1 MDARRFAALVLAL
14 LMAGAVVV
22 PPPVEAREPRG
33 QLRAGLTAIADGD
46 VPIDTS
52 IETRVRGGD
61 LDIAVVVE
69 LDAPPDAGARA
80 RLQGAGLS
88 IRGTWQSAI
97 EGYVAPSRV
106 RDVAGVAGVRSITP
120 IRRPLEMSFV
130 GPAPALHGATPWHQL
145 GYGGTGIK
153 VGILDG
159 GFEGFAGLM
168 GTELPATIQARCY
181 AQVGVATSTL
191 ADCVDPGNNHG
202 TAVAEA
208 IIDMAPMASLFVS
221 NAHSPADLAATVSW
235 MTAAGVKVI
244 NYSQASG
251 LLLEGMG
258 DGTSP
263 YTNMTY
269 ALVDR
274 AVSGGAL
281 FVASAGNSGET
292 SWMGPTADADADGW
306 LEFGP
311 GDEANYIDLEAGQDI
326 AAAIRWASA
335 ATDYDLSIWQGD
347 TLLAESAEAQ
357 SSTGDPL
364 EIVDFTAPTTGTYEV
379 SIWRDQ
385 GPAAPTMRLLVWSNA
400 ATSLAYRTTAGSL
413 PAPADSR
420 NAGMVT
426 VGAVNFGA
434 PAAVEPYSSRGPT
447 LDGRVKPDLVAADCA
462 PTVILAVFCG
472 TSEAAPFVTGAAAL
486 ILESDPTLTPA
497 QLAAYLRSHAT
508 PVGSPVPNNNSGY
521 GLLSLGPLPGGVPTA
536 LAFLAPAAS
545 GTVGAPFLG
554 QPAVGI
560 TDAAGQLVTTGPGSI
575 LPVTISVATNAG
587 GGTLA
592 CTSGLTVAAVR
603 GIARFTGCSLDQPGS
618 GYTLRADASALTGA
632 VGAPFIVTPGG
643 TPPSLT
649 LSPSA
654 TTVNYGATLGL
665 TGTATL
671 PGGTSVPVEVVRVVG
686 GVDTEPRPATTN
698 ALGAAAWSFKPIV
711 LSDYRLRSIAP
722 GTGIVEVSAPVRIRV
737 SAKALLS
744 ASVRS
749 GRTISRTTG
758 ITLTTTIRPLGG
770 LAARGR
776 ARIDLFQRTSAG
788 WTRRRTIYAN
798 ADATGRARAT
808 IRLPSTGSWWIRSR
822 AEPTATNGASPWT
835 TGVRYTVR

>member
-1 MDARRFAALVLAL
+1 MDTRRRAALLLAL

-22 PPPVEAREPRG
+22 PPPVAAREPHG
-33 QLRAGLTAIADGD
+33 QLRAGLAAIADGKT
-46 VPIDTS
+46 PIDSS
-52 IETRVRGGD
+52 IETLARAGR
-61 LDIAVVVE
+61 LDVAVSVE
-69 LDAPPDAGARA
+69 LDAPPDADARK
-80 RLQGAGLS
+80 RLHDAGLS
-88 IRGTWQSAI
+88 IRGAWHATI

-106 RDVAGVAGVRSITP
+106 RDLAGVAGVRSIAP
-120 IRRPLEMSFV
+120 IRRSLETSFV

-153 VGILDG
+153 IGILDG
-159 GFEGFAGLM
+159 GFDGFAGLM
-168 GTELPATIQARCY
+168 GTELPATVEVRCY
-181 AQVGVATSTL
+181 AQVGVASETL
-191 ADCVDPGNNHG
+191 ADCVDEGTNHG

-208 IIDMAPMASLFVS
+208 IIDMAPTASLFVS
-221 NAHSPADLAATVSW
+221 NAQSPADLAATVSW

-274 AVSGGAL
+274 AVAGGAL

-292 SWMGPTADADADGW
+292 SWMGPTTDADADGW
-306 LEFGP
+306 VEFAP
-311 GDEANYIDLEAGQDI
+311 GDEANYIDLQAGEDI

-335 ATDYDLSIWQGD
+335 TTDYDLSIWQGD

-364 EIVDFTAPTTGTYEV
+364 EIVDFTAPTTGTYEI
-379 SIWRDQ
+379 SIWRDE
-385 GPAAPTMRLLVWSNA
+385 GPAAPTMRLLVWSSA

-426 VGAVNFGA
+426 VGAVRFQA
-434 PAAVEPYSSRGPT
+434 PAVVEPYSSRGPT

-497 QLAAYLRSHAT
+497 QLATYLRSHAT
-508 PVGSPVPNNNSGY
+508 PIGSPIPNNNSGY

-545 GTVGAPFLG
+545 GTVGAPLLG
-554 QPAVGI
+554 QPVVGI
-560 TDAAGQLVTTGPGSI
+560 GDATGQLVTAGPGSI
-575 LPVTISVATNAG
+575 LPVTLSVATNAG
-587 GGTLA
+587 GGSLA
-592 CTSGLTVAAVR
+592 CSSGLTVAAVR
-603 GIARFTGCSLDQPGS
+603 GVARFTGCTLDTAGS
-618 GYTLRADASALTGA
+618 GYTLRADATALTSV
-632 VGAPFIVTPGG
+632 VGAPFIVAPAG
-643 TPPSLT
+643 TPPSLA
-649 LSPSA
+649 LVASS
-654 TTVNYGATLGL
+654 TTVKYGASLGL

-671 PGGTSVPVEVVRVVG
+671 PGGASIPVEVVRVVG
-686 GVDTEPRPATTN
+686 GVDTEPRPTTTD

-711 LSDYRLRSIAP
+711 LSDYRLRTTSP

-737 SAKALLS
+737 NATAVLS
-744 ASVRS
+744 SSVRS
-749 GRTISRTTG
+749 GRTISRTTR
-758 ITLTTTIRPLGG
+758 IVLTTTIRPVGG

-798 ADATGRARAT
+798 ADATGRAQAT

-822 AEPTATNGASPWT
+822 AEPTTTNGASPWT
-835 TGVRYTVR
+835 PGVKATVR

>member
-1 MDARRFAALVLAL
+1 MDTRRLAAFVLAL
-14 LMAGAVVV
+14 LMAGAAVV
-22 PPPVEAREPRG
+22 PPPVASREPPG
-33 QLRAGLTAIADGD
+33 QLRAGLAAIADGGAPVD
-46 VPIDTS
+46 AS
-52 IETRVRGGD
+52 IETRARAGG
-61 LDIAVVVE
+61 LDVAVSVE
-69 LDAPPDAGARA
+69 LETQPDAAARA
-80 RLQGAGLS
+80 RLHDAGLS
-88 IRGTWQSAI
+88 IRGTWQATI

-106 RDVAGVAGVRSITP
+106 RDLAGVAGVRSIAP
-120 IRRPLEMSFV
+120 IRAPLEASFV
-130 GPAPALHGATPWHQL
+130 GPAPVVHGAAPWHQL
-145 GYGGTGIK
+145 GYRGTGIK
-153 VGILDG
+153 IGILDG
-159 GFEGFAGLM
+159 GFDGFAGLM
-168 GTELPATIQARCY
+168 GTELPATVQARCY
-181 AQVGVATSTL
+181 AQIGVASTTL
-191 ADCVDPGNNHG
+191 ADCVEEGSYHG

-274 AVSGGAL
+274 AVAGGAL

-292 SWMGPTADADADGW
+292 SWMGPAADADADGW
-306 LEFGP
+306 LDFAP
-311 GDEANYIDLEAGQDI
+311 GDEANYIDLQAGQEI

-335 ATDYDLSIWQGD
+335 ATDYDLSIWQDD
-347 TLLAESAEAQ
+347 TLLAESADAQ
-357 SSTGDPL
+357 ASTGDPL
-364 EIVDFTAPTTGTYEV
+364 EIVDFTAPTTGTYEI
-379 SIWRDQ
+379 SIWRDHGNVAQ
-385 GPAAPTMRLLVWSNA
+385 TMRLLVWSNA
-400 ATSLAYRTTAGSL
+400 ATALAYRTTAGSL

-426 VGAVNFGA
+426 VGAVHFGA
-434 PAAVEPYSSRGPT
+434 PAVVERYSSRGPT

-497 QLAAYLRSHAT
+497 QLATYLRSHAT
-508 PVGSPVPNNNSGY
+508 PVGSPVPNNDSGH
-521 GLLSLGPLPGGVPTA
+521 GLLSLGPLPGGVPTS

-545 GTVGAPFLG
+545 GSVGAPFLG
-554 QPAVGI
+554 QPVVGI
-560 TDAAGQLVTTGPGSI
+560 TDATGQLVTAGPGSI
-575 LPVTISVATNAG
+575 LPVTLSVASNAG
-587 GGTLA
+587 GGTLGCA
-592 CTSGLTVAAVR
+592 SGETVTAVR
-603 GIARFTGCSLDQPGS
+603 GVARFAGCALDQPGS
-618 GYTLRADASALTGA
+618 GYTLRADAAALTGA
-632 VGAPFIVTPGG
+632 IGAPFIVGPSG

-649 LSPSA
+649 LAPST
-654 TTVNYGATLGL
+654 TTVNYGAALGL
-665 TGTATL
+665 TGAATP
-671 PGGTSVPVEVVRVVG
+671 PGGASVPVEVVRVVG
-686 GVDTEPRPATTN
+686 GIDAEPRPATTD
-698 ALGAAAWSFKPIV
+698 ALGAATWSFKPIV
-711 LSDYRLRSIAP
+711 LSDYRLRTIAP

-737 SAKALLS
+737 NATALLS
-744 ASVRS
+744 SSVS
-749 GRTISRTTG
+749 NGRTISRTTR
-758 ITLTTTIRPLGG
+758 IALTTTIRPLGG

-822 AEPTATNGASPWT
+822 AEPTTTNGASPWT
-835 TGVRYTVR
+835 SGVKITVR